1 MNLVRGGRTAASCGG
16 LRSVNI
22 LMQENIC
29 DELLKHRTVDQLR
42 EHGLFEI
49 MPQIHF
55 WFLHYSLLNILTRL
69 PENYI
74 EHQEFF
80 VNSDFFAKICNIFY
94 KSNSF
99 Y

>member
-42 EHGLFEI
+42 EHGL
-49 MPQIHF
+49 
-55 WFLHYSLLNILTRL
+55 L
-69 PENYI
+69 
-74 EHQEFF
+74 
-80 VNSDFFAKICNIFY
+80 K
-94 KSNSF
+94 
-99 Y
+99 

>member
-42 EHGLFEI
+42 EHGLLNNATDT
-49 MPQIHF
+49 
-55 WFLHYSLLNILTRL
+55 FLVFAL
-69 PENYI
+69 
-74 EHQEFF
+74 F
-80 VNSDFFAKICNIFY
+80 VI
-94 KSNSF
+94 
-99 Y
+99 

>member
-42 EHGLFEI
+42 EHGLLNNATDT
-49 MPQIHF
+49 
-55 WFLHYSLLNILTRL
+55 FLVFAL
-69 PENYI
+69 
-74 EHQEFF
+74 F
-80 VNSDFFAKICNIFY
+80 VF
-94 KSNSF
+94 
-99 Y
+99 

>member
-42 EHGLFEI
+42 EHGLFE
-49 MPQIHF
+49 
-55 WFLHYSLLNILTRL
+55 
-69 PENYI
+69 
-74 EHQEFF
+74 
-80 VNSDFFAKICNIFY
+80 
-94 KSNSF
+94 
-99 Y
+99 